1 MTDIQ
6 RESTPVVVLGLGLS
20 ALGTVRSLGRAGL
33 RPYLVCPNG
42 DLSGLTRWV
51 RGRVLRIPETDDPAV
66 LAEALRGTSSPGRS
80 SSPAPTSGRRSWRRS
95 PQRRSTTFITSAPDP
110 DVVRLLVDKERFAET
125 VERLGVPYPRTLAV
139 SEESD
144 LTTLE
149 LDGLFLKP
157 RQSQLFAR
165 RYHRKAFTF
174 EGLEEAKS
182 AYRLV
187 ADAGLG
193 AILQE
198 YIPGPPTSH
207 YFVDGFVD
215 RNGRIAALFARQR
228 IRMFPLDFG
237 NSTLMVSVG
246 LDQVEGAVSSLNT
259 LLTGIGYRGIFSAE
273 FKRDERDGLFK
284 ILEVNTRPWWFIEFA
299 TLCGVNVALLA
310 YQDALGLEVPEIRE
324 YALGE
329 RCLLLPQDVRAYR
342 ALRRSKSITLLPW
355 LRSWLGARP
364 TIFDK
369 SDPLPAL
376 SLPIVIARRAAR
388 RF

>member
-1 MTDIQ
+1 MIDTQ
-6 RESTPVVVLGLGLS
+6 QETTPVVVLGLGLS

-33 RPYLVCPNG
+33 HPYLVCPNG
-42 DLSGLTRWV
+42 DLSGLTRWA
-51 RGRVLRIPETDDPAV
+51 RGRVLRIPETDDPDV
-66 LAEALRGTSSPGRS
+66 LADALGRHGLNGAILIPCTDEWS
-80 SSPAPTSGRRSWRRS
+80 EVVAQLAAAPDR
-95 PQRRSTTFITSAPDP
+95 PFVTSAPDP
-110 DVVRLLVDKERFAET
+110 AVVHLLVDKEAFAET

-139 SEESD
+139 SDEAS
-144 LTTLE
+144 LSE
-149 LDGLFLKP
+149 LNLNGLFLKP

-174 EGLEEAKS
+174 EGLEEARS

-246 LDQVEGAVSSLNT
+246 LDQVPGAITSLNT

-273 FKRDERDGLFK
+273 FKRDQRDGIFK

-299 TLCGVNVALLA
+299 TVCGVNVALLA
-310 YQDALGLEVPEIRE
+310 YRDALGLDVPEIRE
-324 YALGE
+324 YSRGV

-342 ALRRSKSITLLPW
+342 ALRRTKSLAFFPW

-364 TIFDK
+364 SIFDK